1 MNVPDRLVNEPNR
14 PVSATERRVFYEG
27 LLDRLAAIPGV
38 VAVGGTTRI
47 PLGSSSVTSSLEV
60 AGHPATERLPEVE
73 FRRVMR
79 DYFAAMGTPVVRG
92 RLFSADDGPTAASV
106 AIVNQTLAR
115 RMFPDADPIGQ
126 QVRLGPSRR
135 GPWTTIVGVVG
146 DARQAGLDVDPLPEI
161 YLNYAS
167 NPPNSP
173 FIAIRTVGEASALAA
188 AVRRE
193 VRAHDPT
200 AALYDIRTMDAIRAA
215 SVAEQRFLLMLLTAF
230 GALAL
235 VLASVGVY
243 GVMTLVVAERTQEVG
258 VRLALG
264 AAPIAV
270 LTMIVRGAL
279 TLAGAG
285 VAMGLGAAA
294 GLAPLL
300 SSQVFGI
307 DVIDPLTFAVV
318 PLLLLAVAVAAST
331 GPARRAMR
339 VDPVQAMRYE

>member
-1 MNVPDRLVNEPNR
+1 
-14 PVSATERRVFYEG
+14 
-27 LLDRLAAIPGV
+27 
-38 VAVGGTTRI
+38 
-47 PLGSSSVTSSLEV
+47 
-60 AGHPATERLPEVE
+60 
-73 FRRVMR
+73 
-79 DYFAAMGTPVVRG
+79 
-92 RLFSADDGPTAASV
+92 
-106 AIVNQTLAR
+106 
-115 RMFPDADPIGQ
+115 
-126 QVRLGPSRR
+126 
-135 GPWTTIVGVVG
+135 
-146 DARQAGLDVDPLPEI
+146 
-161 YLNYAS
+161 
-167 NPPNSP
+167 
-173 FIAIRTVGEASALAA
+173 
-188 AVRRE
+188 
-193 VRAHDPT
+193 
-200 AALYDIRTMDAIRAA
+200 
-215 SVAEQRFLLMLLTAF
+215 
-230 GALAL
+230 
-235 VLASVGVY
+235 
-243 GVMTLVVAERTQEVG
+243 MTLVVAERTQEVG